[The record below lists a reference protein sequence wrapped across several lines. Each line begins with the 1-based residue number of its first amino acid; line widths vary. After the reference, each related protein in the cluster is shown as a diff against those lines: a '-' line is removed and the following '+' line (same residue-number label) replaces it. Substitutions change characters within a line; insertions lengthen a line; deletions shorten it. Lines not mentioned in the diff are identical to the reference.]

1 MRSLTSRLVLATV
14 ALVAIVAFAI
24 GSATALAMNSYLTDR
39 LDEDVRSASH
49 RVFGGPAPSTEP
61 PGIDADENIPG
72 QQVGTVTAL
81 IRTDNSAA
89 LSASVLTQG
98 TTGRAQEQD
107 LPADAIAV
115 LAAVPADG
123 KVHEVTLP
131 SLGDYRVTAQDF
143 DGRLTLN
150 GIPVLVVAG
159 LPDSEVD
166 DAISSLIWWEIL
178 LSLLGIGAAAGGA
191 LVVVR
196 RQLAPLREVAETAH
210 QVAGLP
216 LSSGEVDLSP
226 RVHDPDERTEVG
238 QVGAALNTLLAHVEE
253 SLEARHRSEQQVRQF
268 VADASHELRTP
279 LSTIRGYAELA
290 RRTPDDASALGGSLS
305 KVSGEAD
312 RMTALVD
319 DLLLLA
325 RLDAGRPL
333 AREPVDLTHLLLEA
347 VQDARVLGP
356 GHKWRLDLPAEPLE
370 VSGDEQRLHQVA
382 TNLLTNA
389 RRHTPDGTTVT
400 VRGAREGDTT
410 VLEVADDGPGFPEGL
425 RDHAFERF
433 SRGDAARTREDDSGS
448 DSGVG
453 LGLSIVEAIARAH
466 GGEVRLSSR
475 PGETR
480 VSVRLPDVD
489 HSADP
494 ESPGS
499 QAPHSRP

>member
-1 MRSLTSRLVLATV
+1 MRSLTSRLVVATV
-14 ALVAIVAFAI
+14 ALVAVVALAI
-24 GSATALAMNSYLTDR
+24 GAATTLAMSDYLTDR
-39 LDEDVRSASH
+39 LDRDVRAAAQ
-49 RVFGGPAPSTEP
+49 RIFGGPGPASLP
-61 PGIDADENIPG
+61 PGAASDESVPG
-72 QQVGTVTAL
+72 QGFGTVTVL
-81 IRTDNSAA
+81 IRSDTSVA
-89 LSASVLTQG
+89 LRSTVLTETDAG
-98 TTGRAQEQD
+98 PEEQPLSD
-107 LPADAIAV
+107 EATALLTAIPV
-115 LAAVPADG
+115 DG
-123 KVHEVTLP
+123 KVHAVTLP
-131 SLGDYRVTAQDF
+131 GLGDYRVTAEDF
-143 DGRLTLN
+143 DGRVRAA
-150 GIPVLVVAG
+150 GIPVVVVAG
-159 LPDSEVD
+159 LPDSSVDEV
-166 DAISSLIWWEIL
+166 ISSLIWWEIL
-178 LSLLGIGAAAGGA
+178 LSLLGIAAAAGGA

-356 GHKWRLDLPAEPLE
+356 GHKWRLHLPAEPLE
-370 VSGDEQRLHQVA
+370 VAGDEQRLHQVA

-410 VLEVADDGPGFPEGL
+410 VLEVVDDGPGFPAGL
-425 RDHAFERF
+425 REHAFERF
-433 SRGDAARTREDDSGS
+433 SRGDAARTREDDGGS

-453 LGLSIVEAIARAH
+453 LGLSIVDAIARAH

-475 PGETR
+475 PGETKVR
-480 VSVRLPDVD
+480 VRLPNVD
-489 HSADP
+489 HEP
-494 ESPGS
+494 S
-499 QAPHSRP
+499 QPTHMTT

>member
-1 MRSLTSRLVLATV
+1 MRSLTSRLVVATV
-14 ALVAIVAFAI
+14 ALVAVVALAI
-24 GSATALAMNSYLTDR
+24 GAATTLAMSDYLTDR
-39 LDEDVRSASH
+39 LDRDVRAAAQ
-49 RVFGGPAPSTEP
+49 RIFGGPGPASLP
-61 PGIDADENIPG
+61 PGAASDESVPG
-72 QQVGTVTAL
+72 QGFGTVTVL
-81 IRTDNSAA
+81 IRSDTSVA
-89 LSASVLTQG
+89 LRSTVLTETDAG
-98 TTGRAQEQD
+98 PEEQPLSD
-107 LPADAIAV
+107 EATALLTAIPV
-115 LAAVPADG
+115 DG
-123 KVHEVTLP
+123 KVHAVTLP
-131 SLGDYRVTAQDF
+131 GLGDYRVTAEDF
-143 DGRLTLN
+143 DGRVRAA
-150 GIPVLVVAG
+150 GIPVVVVAG
-159 LPDSEVD
+159 LPDSSVDEV
-166 DAISSLIWWEIL
+166 ISSLIWWEIL
-178 LSLLGIGAAAGGA
+178 LSLLGIAAAAGGA

-356 GHKWRLDLPAEPLE
+356 GDSTCPRSRSRWP
-370 VSGDEQRLHQVA
+370 A
-382 TNLLTNA
+382 TNSDSTRSRRTCSPTPAATPPTA
-389 RRHTPDGTTVT
+389 RPSPCVAHARATPPSSRWSTTGPVSPQDFASTPSSGSAAVT
-400 VRGAREGDTT
+400 PPAPARTT
-410 VLEVADDGPGFPEGL
+410 AVPTAGSGSG
-425 RDHAFERF
+425 
-433 SRGDAARTREDDSGS
+433 SRSSTPSPAPTAARCAS
-448 DSGVG
+448 
-453 LGLSIVEAIARAH
+453 A
-466 GGEVRLSSR
+466 
-475 PGETR
+475 
-480 VSVRLPDVD
+480 
-489 HSADP
+489 ADP
-494 ESPGS
+494 VKP
-499 QAPHSRP
+499 R